1 MLRLLGIIVTVLFA
15 IATAIVSWP
24 QFFRLEQVTPV
35 AQIVSMRGVLV
46 VAFAALTLLFL
57 LLALARPMRGFAMS
71 VALVAGIG
79 AIAGGVTLGMRGY
92 GESLPPE
99 TESSVRVMT
108 WNTAGDATGA
118 YQIAQ
123 SAVAMDADIIAL
135 PETAQ
140 TVGEDVAVE
149 MRELGRPMWV
159 HHVQY
164 NKDIERGPQ
173 SWVTTILISPDLG
186 DYAVID
192 SSDDGTSNTGM
203 LPSAV
208 VMPVDGTGPTV
219 VAVHAIAPRPA
230 YMDSWQQDLRW
241 IADQCPQ
248 DLNVIIAGDF
258 NATLDHMS
266 PLAAGS
272 GQLGYCH
279 DAAAA
284 TGNGAVGT
292 WPTDVPS
299 LLSTP
304 IDHVMHSDHWR
315 ATGSVVLT
323 TLDGTGSD
331 HRPLIVQLEPVD

>member
-1 MLRLLGIIVTVLFA
+1 VLRVLGFLVAVVFA
-15 IATAIVSWP
+15 IATAVVTWP
-24 QFFRLEQVTPV
+24 QLFRLEQTMPF

-46 VAFAALTLLFL
+46 AAFALLTLLFL
-57 LLALARPMRGFAMS
+57 MFALARPLRAFAMTM
-71 VALVAGIG
+71 ALVAALG
-79 AIAGGVTLGMRGY
+79 ATVGGVTLGLRGY
-92 GESLPPE
+92 GDELPPE

-108 WNTAGDATGA
+108 WNTAGEATGA

-140 TVGEDVAVE
+140 SVGEDVALE

-164 NKDIERGPQ
+164 NKEIERGPQ

-186 DYAVID
+186 DYAVIE
-192 SSDDGTSNTGM
+192 SSDDGSSNTQV

-230 YMDSWQQDLRW
+230 YMDAWRHDLRW
-241 IADQCPQ
+241 IADQCPANA
-248 DLNVIIAGDF
+248 NVIIAGDF
-258 NATLDHMS
+258 NATLDHMAQ
-266 PLAAGS
+266 LGAGA
-272 GQLGYCH
+272 GDLGYCH
-279 DAAAA
+279 DAAAS
-284 TGNGAVGT
+284 TGNGGVGT

-299 LLSTP
+299 LLAAP
-304 IDHVMHSDHWR
+304 IDHVMHSDAWR
-315 ATGSVVLT
+315 ATGSIVLT
-323 TLDGTGSD
+323 NLDGAGSD
-331 HRPLIVQLEPVD
+331 HRPLVVQLEPAG